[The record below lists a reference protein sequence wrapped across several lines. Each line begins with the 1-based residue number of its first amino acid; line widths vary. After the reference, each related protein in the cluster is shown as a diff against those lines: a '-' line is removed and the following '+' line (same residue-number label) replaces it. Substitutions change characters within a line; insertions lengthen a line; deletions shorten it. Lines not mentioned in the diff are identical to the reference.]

1 MRRTAVTGTRCHG
14 PHAVCVRATV
24 RMHRAPFCRFDLAHY
39 LDGQPMQFMMR
50 PRGDKARPYFAFEMW
65 HEKLLAAAQRHHS

>member
-1 MRRTAVTGTRCHG
+1 
-14 PHAVCVRATV
+14 
-24 RMHRAPFCRFDLAHY
+24 MHRAPFCRFDLAHY

>member
-1 MRRTAVTGTRCHG
+1 MQIKCKVTPFGTL
-14 PHAVCVRATV
+14 
-24 RMHRAPFCRFDLAHY
+24 FSRFDLAHY

>member
-1 MRRTAVTGTRCHG
+1 MHIDRIRGDPRC
-14 PHAVCVRATV
+14 
-24 RMHRAPFCRFDLAHY
+24 CRFDLAHY